1 MKNFSIEIKWSIIFV
16 SVYLLWMVFEKMVGW
31 HGEHIDKHALY
42 TNIFGIIALGIYILA
57 LRDKR
62 NNFFNG
68 IMTWRQGFITGIVLT
83 IIITAVSPL
92 SQYIF
97 ATYIS
102 PEYFNNMIELSENS
116 IRMNREQ
123 AEAYFNLKSYIIQ
136 AVFSALV
143 MGIGTAALA
152 ALIIRNNPELRIKK

>member
-1 MKNFSIEIKWSIIFV
+1 M
-16 SVYLLWMVFEKMVGW
+16 GW
-31 HGEHIDKHALY
+31 HDQYIDKQALY
-42 TNIFGIIALGIYILA
+42 TNIFGIIALVIYILA
-57 LRDKR
+57 IRDKR

-68 IMTWRQGFITGIVLT
+68 IITWRQGFVSGIVLT

-92 SQYIF
+92 SQYIV

-102 PEYFNNMIELSENS
+102 PEYFDNMIALSE
-116 IRMNREQ
+116 RYDKMNLEQ

-143 MGIGTAALA
+143 MGVGTAALA
-152 ALIIRNNPELRIKK
+152 ALIIRTNPELRIKK

>member
-16 SVYLLWMVFEKMVGW
+16 IVYLLWMVFEKLMGW
-31 HGEHIDKHALY
+31 HGEHIEKHGLY
-42 TNIFGIIALGIYILA
+42 TNIFGLIALGIYILA
-57 LRDKR
+57 VRDKR

-68 IMTWRQGFITGIVLT
+68 IITWRQGFVSGILLT
-83 IIITAVSPL
+83 IIITVFSPL

-97 ATYIS
+97 TSYIS
-102 PEYFNNMIELSENS
+102 PEYFKNMIELSVNNNS
-116 IRMNREQ
+116 MDLEQ

-143 MGIGTAALA
+143 MGVGTAALA
-152 ALIIRNNPELRIKK
+152 ALIIRTNSELRIKK

>member
-1 MKNFSIEIKWSIIFV
+1 M
-16 SVYLLWMVFEKMVGW
+16 YFEKVMGW
-31 HGEHIDKHALY
+31 HDQYIDKQALY
-42 TNIFGIIALGIYILA
+42 TNIFGIIALAIYILA

-62 NNFFNG
+62 DNFFNG

-83 IIITAVSPL
+83 IIITAVAPL
-92 SQYIF
+92 SQYIV

-102 PEYFNNMIELSENS
+102 PEYFDNMIALSESNDK
-116 IRMNREQ
+116 MNLEQ

-143 MGIGTAALA
+143 MGVGTAALA
-152 ALIIRNNPELRIKK
+152 ALIIRTKKS